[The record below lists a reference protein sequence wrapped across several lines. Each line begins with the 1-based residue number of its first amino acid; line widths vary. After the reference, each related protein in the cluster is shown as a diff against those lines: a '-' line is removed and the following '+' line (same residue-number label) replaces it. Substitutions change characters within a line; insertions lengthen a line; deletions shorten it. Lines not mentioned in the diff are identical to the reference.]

1 VAPGSWTAAGA
12 PVTPLGRPAAPSK
25 PSVEALNRAVLVKIA
40 PIASAGVSKYHYEC
54 SGDNGGTWP
63 AATDASSDG
72 TPARVGDLT
81 NGVEYVCRAF
91 AANDIGASD
100 ASPVSDA
107 VKPCGST
114 LECNSILLPALGVFG
129 LLLFGGLLLALLA
142 LFRGRTQGY
151 VVAVVDVVHTANIGH
166 GSNLGIG
173 FIRAPD
179 SRRVTGI
186 VADQSKNADVRIRK
200 LRGGRFAVRDRT
212 GRHEVDDGEPVV
224 IADSVGTRHS
234 LVLRAFATN
243 AASRVASRR

>member
-1 VAPGSWTAAGA
+1 
-12 PVTPLGRPAAPSK
+12 
-25 PSVEALNRAVLVKIA
+25 LNRAVLVKVA
-40 PIASAGVSKYHYEC
+40 PVASGGVSKYHYEC
-54 SGDNGGTWP
+54 SADNGGTWP

-72 TPARVGDLT
+72 TPARIGELT
-81 NGVEYVCRAF
+81 NGVDYLCRVF
-91 AANDIGASD
+91 AANDIGVSD

-114 LECNSILLPALGVFG
+114 LECNSILLPALGGLG

-142 LFRGRTQGY
+142 LFRGRTTGY

-173 FIRAPD
+173 FVRAPD

-186 VADQSKNADVRIRK
+186 VSDHGKQADVRIRK

-212 GRHEVDDGEPVV
+212 GKHVVEDGEPVV
-224 IADSVGTRHS
+224 VADSVGTRHS